1 MVKRELCEMIYDS
14 EVMWNIVTNYKII
27 SVKIKIWWATINES
41 LSLVSNG
48 NGEYREQNYSAP
60 NTKWKIYSHFVKLTM
75 NEIQKNVYENGALLL
90 TNETHNTM
98 NWF

>member
-14 EVMWNIVTNYKII
+14 KVMWNIVTNYKII